1 MEAVPD
7 VLRVSPQPFVGA
19 ALANAHGNDSLVLS
33 RVSVRECKIF
43 PWGGGQWKHLLLAL
57 CLLLSTLVIKR
68 LIDFKWIEKLLI
80 APALTVECSAVV
92 YVFSVLLARMG
103 ITETRIHQFILKNSF
118 GIYLYADPLNYII
131 LAIGF
136 SWFGSALFTDTL
148 YSVALYAVR
157 VIGTVTVSILI
168 TKIVRKCGLKHLC

>member
-1 MEAVPD
+1 M
-7 VLRVSPQPFVGA
+7 
-19 ALANAHGNDSLVLS
+19 
-33 RVSVRECKIF
+33 
-43 PWGGGQWKHLLLAL
+43 
-57 CLLLSTLVIKR
+57 
-68 LIDFKWIEKLLI
+68 
-80 APALTVECSAVV
+80 V